1 MAEHPETPRPAD
13 APERTTFMRRYALDP
28 ALAQEFVSFLTKKVI
43 PAREE
48 RGFTVESMWLSDGMD
63 ELTWFVSR
71 FGDREEFAQAEQA
84 WEDSPER
91 AEIFAGAPK
100 YVTAKDL
107 RPVTRLR

>member
-1 MAEHPETPRPAD
+1 MSEQPQTPLPAD
-13 APERTTFMRRYALDP
+13 APERTTWMRRYTLDP
-28 ALAQEFVSFLTKKVI
+28 ALADQFVTFLTKQVI

-48 RGFTVESMWLSDGMD
+48 RGFTVESMWLSDGKD
-63 ELTWFVSR
+63 ELTWYVSR
-71 FGDREEFAQAEQA
+71 FGTREEFLDAEKA

-91 AEIFAGAPK
+91 AEIFADAPA

>member
-1 MAEHPETPRPAD
+1 MAAQPETPSPAD
-13 APERTTFMRRYALDP
+13 APERTTYMRRYQLDP
-28 ALAQEFVSFLTKKVI
+28 ALAQEFVGFLTKKVI
-43 PAREE
+43 PTREE
-48 RGFTVESMWLSDGMD
+48 RGFTVESIWLSYGMD

-71 FGDREEFAQAEQA
+71 FGDREEFAQAEKA

-91 AEIFAGAPK
+91 AEIFADAPA